1 MVAVS
6 RSEKE
11 LNKLLEEY
19 GSDRVQIV
27 VGDVAK
33 AETSTTAVKLAVE
46 KFGQVNSIIANAGVL
61 DPVDQV
67 AKADVAGWK
76 ELFDINFF
84 AVVDLVQKAI
94 PELRK
99 TKGNIVA
106 VLSGASTSAYNGWG
120 AYGASKAALNH
131 FILSVASE
139 ESDIHAISVAPGVVD
154 TSMQNDIRNK
164 FGKNMTKESLKRFVD
179 LHKNS
184 ELLPPEVPATC
195 YVNLALNGW
204 DTELNGKYL
213 RINDEALKSYLQWYS
228 MIYNERILKLFAL
241 L

>member
-11 LNKLLEEY
+11 LKKLSDEY
-19 GSDRVQIV
+19 GSERVQIV
-27 VGDVAK
+27 IGDVSK
-33 AETSTTAVKLAVE
+33 PETSTQALQLAIE
-46 KFGQVNSIIANAGVL
+46 KFGQINSIIANAGVL

-67 AKADVAGWK
+67 ANADVKGWR

-84 AVVDLVQKAI
+84 AVVDLVQQCI

-99 TKGNIVA
+99 TKGNVVA
-106 VLSGASTSAYNGWG
+106 VLSGASTTAYNGWG

-131 FILSVASE
+131 FILSVATE
-139 ESDIHAISVAPGVVD
+139 EADISAISVAPGVVD
-154 TSMQNDIRNK
+154 TNMQNDIRNK
-164 FGKNMTKESLKRFVD
+164 FGKNMTKDALKKFVD
-179 LHKNS
+179 LHKNN

-204 DTELNGKYL
+204 DNTLDGKYL
-213 RINDEALKSYLQWYS
+213 RINDNVLKPYLQ
-228 MIYNERILKLFAL
+228 
-241 L
+241 

>member
-11 LNKLLEEY
+11 LKSLSAEY
-19 GSDRVQIV
+19 GSERVQIV
-27 VGDVAK
+27 IGDVSK
-33 AETSTTAVKLAVE
+33 PETSTKALKLAIE

-67 AKADVAGWK
+67 ANADVKGWR

-84 AVVDLVQKAI
+84 AVVDLVQQSI

-106 VLSGASTSAYNGWG
+106 VLSGASTTAYNGWG

-131 FILSVASE
+131 FILSVATE
-139 ESDIHAISVAPGVVD
+139 EADINAISVAPGVVD
-154 TSMQNDIRNK
+154 TNMQNDIRNK
-164 FGKNMTKESLKRFVD
+164 FGKNMTKDSLKKFVD
-179 LHKNS
+179 LHKNN

-204 DTELNGKYL
+204 DKALDGKYL
-213 RINDEALKSYLQWYS
+213 RINDDALKPYLQ
-228 MIYNERILKLFAL
+228 
-241 L
+241 